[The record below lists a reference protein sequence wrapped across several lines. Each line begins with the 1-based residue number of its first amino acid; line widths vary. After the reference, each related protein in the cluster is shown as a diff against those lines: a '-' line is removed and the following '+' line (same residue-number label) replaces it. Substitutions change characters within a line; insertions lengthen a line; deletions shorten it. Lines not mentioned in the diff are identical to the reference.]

1 MFPVA
6 VTVASAEIDIEKY
19 PRLAAGAVN
28 VLLVMVAVEPATT
41 ANPLVAVMARSRV
54 LNVHPVTVKDVSELV
69 ADAFRL
75 IPRDVLLNW
84 QLLNVQAPVWN
95 EPVSKKKAW
104 FALPRFPEPVN
115 EQLRNEM
122 LEVVPF
128 MFTLHENGSAVPTAG
143 VVFENLM
150 PSNSRLFT
158 PLSRRVQLFVA
169 AVAPANVT
177 FTGNVFAVADLN
189 VTLLVVLVPVIA
201 VIVTCSV

>member
-41 ANPLVAVMARSRV
+41 ADPLVAVMARSRV
-54 LNVHPVTVKDVSELV
+54 LNVHPVTVSAVKEYV
-69 ADAFRL
+69 ALALRL

-95 EPVSKKKAW
+95 EPFSKKKAW
-104 FALPRFPEPVN
+104 FALPRVPEPVN
-115 EQLRNEM
+115 EQLRNAM
-122 LEVVPF
+122 FVVVPF
-128 MFTLHENGSAVPTAG
+128 RLTLHEKGLAVPTAG

-158 PLSRRVQLFVA
+158 PLSRSVQLFVA

-189 VTLLVVLVPVIA
+189 VTLFVVLVPVIA